1 MTEYSDDQITSKGQQ
16 KREDN
21 ALQELGLLLMD
32 MKQVERE
39 RLPLRDDL
47 QYALVEATRI
57 TSHEA
62 RRRHA
67 QYIGR
72 LIRETN
78 SEQILQALE
87 RLNDP
92 FRQQRLSNW
101 VEQIVICEQPKD
113 AESTVQQI
121 LEFFPHGDRQQ
132 LRNLTR
138 NALKARVKDPA
149 AAPPAEKEKFKRERR
164 KLINYLN
171 QLDKTAPLY

>member
-39 RLPLRDDL
+39 PLPLRDDL

-67 QYIGR
+67 DFSSR
-72 LIRETN
+72 PHP
-78 SEQILQALE
+78 A
-87 RLNDP
+87 D
-92 FRQQRLSNW
+92 LS
-101 VEQIVICEQPKD
+101 
-113 AESTVQQI
+113 
-121 LEFFPHGDRQQ
+121 GDVDW
-132 LRNLTR
+132 
-138 NALKARVKDPA
+138 LKS
-149 AAPPAEKEKFKRERR
+149 
-164 KLINYLN
+164 
-171 QLDKTAPLY
+171 